1 MLPAFSAIYLFMEFA
16 SSRNKYLAV
25 ETLEELVVNCSAKE
39 LKGVDDDFN
48 DCEVLEYNK
57 FQMLENFEQEFSMSM
72 RERGQNF
79 SESRDAS
86 DESQTFSD
94 RRQIIYQDTKNRI
107 QDLKN
112 TLSKTESISNKSK
125 DVFQNIQ
132 NTRSEIRG
140 EDITSTP
147 EPISSRLRSKGKTFA
162 PSETQSI
169 PFWDLEDPE
178 NLEQASNLEDSS

>member
-1 MLPAFSAIYLFMEFA
+1 MEFA
-16 SSRNKYLAV
+16 SSQNKYLAV
-25 ETLEELVVNCSAKE
+25 ETLEELVVNCPAKE
-39 LKGVDDDFN
+39 LKGVDDEFN
-48 DCEVLEYNK
+48 DSEVLEYNK
-57 FQMLENFEQEFSMSM
+57 FRMLENFEQEFSMSM

-86 DESQTFSD
+86 DESQTISD
-94 RRQIIYQDTKNRI
+94 RSQIIYQDTKNRI

-112 TLSKTESISNKSK
+112 TLSKTESISNKTK

-132 NTRSEIRG
+132 NTRSEIRR

-147 EPISSRLRSKGKTFA
+147 EPISSRLRSKGRAFA
-162 PSETQSI
+162 PPETRSI
-169 PFWDLEDPE
+169 PSWDLEDPE